1 MDHKL
6 ITVIDRQAMAEL
18 TALDDALI
26 AHVLAFL
33 CAREVEAAAVA
44 SRVVAREVLP
54 RFPQIWAALFRHRWE
69 ALNFPLASAD
79 DARLEIDRRLRARF
93 PT

>member
-1 MDHKL
+1 
-6 ITVIDRQAMAEL
+6 MAQL
-18 TALDDALI
+18 TALDDALL

-54 RFPQIWAALFRHRWE
+54 RFPQIWAALFRQRWE
-69 ALNFPLASAD
+69 ALNFPLQGAEV
-79 DARLEIDRRLRARF
+79 RLAVDRRLRARF
-93 PT
+93 PTYVQFRWRQVAGQNG